1 MSKKILNKV
10 ISAILVLAICSTAFL
25 GCVASAETYTGSYTI
40 IGEAY
45 AESGDVAK
53 ATVKI
58 ESENAFVAGIFTVEA
73 AKALDFE
80 SAQAIAATT
89 ADGETKAYPS
99 VHTNSNNNKILF
111 QGFNDDGTG
120 LTEYKSIVIE
130 LSFKSAKLEAGVEYA
145 VNVKDV
151 DVTDINEAT
160 YDITGAAG
168 FVHVHKY
175 GAGVVEGATTTYKCE
190 KCDAIKTE
198 TTESDVNIGS
208 IEGTN
213 TLKAEGGATIT
224 FAPNGDISLDFVTKT
239 EGKDVYLA
247 HVDEYGNITKLTST
261 EGKISGL
268 DAFQNGYADG
278 VKTIADTVKAT
289 FVVKGD
295 DGAFESK
302 SEVIELSIADYCA
315 DVLGDDTAK
324 AEVKAYCEALLTY
337 GKAANDYFEYG
348 ADFSKYNDLLAKD
361 VAIDYADAKA
371 EANKGDNGWKLKSAT
386 IILGVKPTIR
396 LGVELDKDVDIATLE
411 FKAVMDTMVVEPS
424 AEDIKYDENKDR
436 YYIYIKDVPAKSVA
450 SDITLTANG
459 VEDDAAI
466 YNVKSYAE
474 YNKENDAGKLAQLL
488 IIYSDALANAF

>member
-89 ADGETKAYPS
+89 AAGATEVYPS
-99 VHTNSNNNKILF
+99 IHTNSNNNKILF
-111 QGFNDDGTG
+111 QGFKDDGTG

-130 LSFKSAKLEAGVEYA
+130 LTFKSAELEAGVEYA

-151 DVTDINEAT
+151 DVTDIKEAT
-160 YDITGAAG
+160 YNITGAAG

-175 GAGVVEGATTTYKCE
+175 GKGVVEGATTTYKCE

-208 IEGTN
+208 IKDPN

-224 FAPNGDISLDFVTKT
+224 FAPNGDISLDFVTDTK
-239 EGKDVYLA
+239 GANVYLA
-247 HVDEYGNITKLTST
+247 SVDKDGNITKLTST
-261 EGKISGL
+261 DGKISGK
-268 DAFQNGYADG
+268 DAFQNMYDGG
-278 VKTIADTVKAT
+278 VKTIGDKVEAYFIVKDGDN
-289 FVVKGD
+289 FV
-295 DGAFESK
+295 SK
-302 SEVIELSIADYCA
+302 SEKITFSIADYCKAVIDKDEDA
-315 DVLGDDTAK
+315 DV
-324 AEVKAYCEALLTY
+324 VKYCTALLAY

-348 ADFSKYNDLLAKD
+348 ADFKD
-361 VAIDYADAKA
+361 YAAYIADYGEIDYADAKA

-386 IILGVKPTIR
+386 IILGIKPTIR
-396 LGVELDKDVDIATLE
+396 LGVELDKDTKIENLK

-424 AEDIKYDENKDR
+424 VKDIKYDENKNR

-450 SDITLTANG
+450 SDITLTANN
-459 VEDDAAI
+459 VQDDAAI

-488 IIYSDALANAF
+488 VIYSDALAKAF